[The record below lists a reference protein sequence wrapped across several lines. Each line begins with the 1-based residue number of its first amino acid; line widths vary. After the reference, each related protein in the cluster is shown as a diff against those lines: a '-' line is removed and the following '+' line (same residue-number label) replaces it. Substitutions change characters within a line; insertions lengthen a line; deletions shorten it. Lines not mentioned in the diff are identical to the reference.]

1 MVSPTLQEMKEFS
14 SQLAGQVNVEMDAAP
29 GVDLTRMLAEMRE
42 QYEAIAEKNR
52 RDVEAWFFSKVG
64 PTPSSHRPHSSAV
77 PLLPL
82 QRPLRRPMK
91 LMFLICDLQ
100 TEELNKEVASNT
112 EMIQTSKTEITD
124 LRRTLQGLEI
134 ELQSQL
140 SMVQSLWLIG
150 RHTYPSS
157 MAGKA
162 STPTPESGYSG
173 QSISSF
179 LPLYLQ

>member
-1 MVSPTLQEMKEFS
+1 MKF
-14 SQLAGQVNVEMDAAP
+14 
-29 GVDLTRMLAEMRE
+29 
-42 QYEAIAEKNR
+42 
-52 RDVEAWFFSKVG
+52 
-64 PTPSSHRPHSSAV
+64 
-77 PLLPL
+77 
-82 QRPLRRPMK
+82 
-91 LMFLICDLQ
+91 MFLTCDLQ

-150 RHTYPSS
+150 WYMYPSS
-157 MAGKA
+157 MAGKVSA
-162 STPTPESGYSG
+162 STPDSGYSG